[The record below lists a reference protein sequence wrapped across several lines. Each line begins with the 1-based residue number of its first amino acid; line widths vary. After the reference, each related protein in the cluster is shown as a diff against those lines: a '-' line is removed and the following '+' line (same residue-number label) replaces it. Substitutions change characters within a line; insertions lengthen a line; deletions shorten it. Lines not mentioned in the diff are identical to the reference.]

1 MDILVLVVVETWF
14 EDEGFSAVLTGDG
27 MFMVAYQ
34 SPLLKLGTFPEKIMI
49 RSVLTDMRP
58 GGQLKVIPLVLRLE

>member
-1 MDILVLVVVETWF
+1 MDLVVVKTWF
-14 EDEGFSAVLTGDG
+14 EVEVFSAVLTGDG
-27 MFMVAYQ
+27 MFMVTHQ
-34 SPLLKLGTFPEKIMI
+34 SPLLKLGTFREKIMI